1 MSAPTTTTSTTSTT
15 TATTTTTSN
24 NNNNNNNNDSAPPSP
39 ILDHKNTFTVTDNR
53 TGKTYTIPI
62 SHETVKSV
70 DFRQIKELPSDFGT
84 MIYDPG
90 YYNTAVCK
98 SNICYI
104 DGEKGV
110 LEYRGYAIEDLANNS
125 SFLEVAY
132 LLIYGGLP
140 NNDQLTLWSTKI
152 MNHTFIHENLIQLMK
167 SFRYDAHPMGM
178 LISSMSAMSTF
189 YPEANPALRGADIY
203 KNKALMNKQIFRI
216 LGKLPTIA
224 ACAYRHRIGR
234 PYNNPINTLSFTENF
249 LYMLDRLS
257 ETNYKP
263 HPTLTRALDKLF
275 IIHADH
281 ELNCSTATMRQISS
295 TLVDPYT
302 AVAGA
307 AGALYGPLHGG
318 ANEAVLRM
326 LEHIGSVENIPSFL
340 EQVKQKKQRL
350 MGFGH
355 RVYKSYDPRAKIL
368 KDVTNEVFDLLGRN
382 PLMEIAIELERLA
395 LTDKY
400 FVDRQLYPNVD
411 FYSGIIYKTMG
422 FPTDMFP
429 VLFSIPRAAGWLA
442 HWVESVSDPDLRI
455 FRPRQVYLGKRGLK
469 YVPLSQR
476 SATPQ
481 DALSSYASGMSS
493 RRQVSDGL
501 QGVKYDETNAIPKTA
516 NGSKSSLSQSIE
528 DSFGLND
535 KLNIK

>member
-1 MSAPTTTTSTTSTT
+1 MEQQQQQQQQKEQEKQKEVKE
-15 TATTTTTSN
+15 
-24 NNNNNNNNDSAPPSP
+24 
-39 ILDHKNTFTVTDNR
+39 IKNTFTVIDNR
-53 TGKTYTIPI
+53 TGKSYEIPI
-62 SHETVKSV
+62 SNETVKSI
-70 DFRQIKELPSDFGT
+70 DFRAIKENPIDFGT
-84 MIYDPG
+84 MLYDPG

-98 SNICYI
+98 SQITYI
-104 DGEKGV
+104 DGERGI
-110 LEYRGYAIEDLANNS
+110 LEYRGYDIEDLAQNS
-125 SFLEVAY
+125 SFLEVSY
-132 LLIYGGLP
+132 LLIYGSLP
-140 NNDQLTLWSTKI
+140 TREQYNLWTTKI

-189 YPEANPALRGADIY
+189 YPDANPALSGFDVY

-234 PYNNPINTLSFTENF
+234 PYNNPINTLSYTENF

-281 ELNCSTATMRQISS
+281 ELNCSTATMRQLSS

-302 AVAGA
+302 AVAGS

-318 ANEAVLRM
+318 ANEAVLKM
-326 LEHIGSVENIPSFL
+326 LTVIGSVSNIPNFL

-368 KDVTNEVFDLLGRN
+368 KDVVKEIFDLLGVN
-382 PLMEIAIELERLA
+382 PLMEIAVELERLA
-395 LTDKY
+395 LSDQY
-400 FVDRQLYPNVD
+400 FIDRQLYPNVD

-422 FPTDMFP
+422 FPVDMFP

-442 HWVESVSDPDLRI
+442 HWVEALSDPDIRI
-455 FRPRQVYLGKRGLK
+455 FRPRQIYLGQRGTK
-469 YVPLSQR
+469 YIPLDDR
-476 SATPQ
+476 SPQ
-481 DALSSYASGMSS
+481 SHQSSSNQLSSYASGLSS
-493 RRQVSDGL
+493 RRQVSESDDTTTTTTSNI
-501 QGVKYDETNAIPKTA
+501 YNDETAAIPKTA
-516 NGSKSSLSQSIE
+516 NRSKSVLSQSIE
-528 DSFGLND
+528 KSFGE
-535 KLNIK
+535 KLTL

>member
-1 MSAPTTTTSTTSTT
+1 MQNQEQDQPKG
-15 TATTTTTSN
+15 
-24 NNNNNNNNDSAPPSP
+24 
-39 ILDHKNTFTVTDNR
+39 KNTFTVIDNR
-53 TGKTYTIPI
+53 TGKSYEIPI
-62 SHETVKSV
+62 TQETVKSI
-70 DFRQIKELPSDFGT
+70 DFRQMKESPSDFGT

-98 SNICYI
+98 SQITYI
-104 DGEKGV
+104 DGDRGI
-110 LEYRGYAIEDLANNS
+110 LEYRGYPIEHLAENS

-132 LLIYGGLP
+132 LLIYGDLP
-140 NNDQLTLWSTKI
+140 NMEQLNLWNTKI

-178 LISSMSAMSTF
+178 LISSVSAMSTF
-189 YPEANPALRGADIY
+189 YPEANPALAGVDIY
-203 KNKALMNKQIFRI
+203 KNKQLMNKQIFRI

-234 PYNNPINTLSFTENF
+234 PYNNPINSLSYTENF

-257 ETNYKP
+257 ESNYKP

-302 AVAGA
+302 AVAGS

-318 ANEAVLRM
+318 ATEAVLRM
-326 LEHIGSVENIPSFL
+326 LEQIGSVENIPAFL
-340 EQVKQKKQRL
+340 EEVKQKKKKL

-368 KDVTNEVFDLLGRN
+368 KSVTQEIFNLLGKN
-382 PLMEIAIELERLA
+382 PLMVIATELERLA
-395 LTDKY
+395 LSDSY
-400 FVDRQLYPNVD
+400 FINRQLYPNVD
-411 FYSGIIYKTMG
+411 FYSGIIYKSMG

-442 HWVESVSDPDLRI
+442 HWVENISDPELRI
-455 FRPRQVYLGKRGLK
+455 FRPRQIYLGRRGMT
-469 YVPLSQR
+469 YVPLENRNTEPIPS
-476 SATPQ
+476 T
-481 DALSSYASGMSS
+481 LSSYASGLSS
-493 RRQVSDGL
+493 RRDVSEVL
-501 QGVKYDETNAIPKTA
+501 YSFDESCAIPKTA
-516 NGSKSSLSQSIE
+516 SGSKSQISQSIE
-528 DSFGLND
+528 QSFGE
-535 KLNIK
+535 KLSL

>member
-1 MSAPTTTTSTTSTT
+1 MN
-15 TATTTTTSN
+15 SN
-24 NNNNNNNNDSAPPSP
+24 NFPPSP
-39 ILDHKNTFTVTDNR
+39 TNSAPSSPPLVGADGKKNTFTIIDNR
-53 TGKTYTIPI
+53 TGKSVEIPV
-62 SHETVKSV
+62 SHDTVKSI
-70 DFRQIKELPSDFGT
+70 DFRQIRELPADFGT

-98 SNICYI
+98 SQITYI
-104 DGEKGV
+104 DGEKGI
-110 LEYRGYAIEDLANNS
+110 LEYRGYDIEDLASNS

-132 LLIYGGLP
+132 LLIYGALP
-140 NNDQLTLWSTKI
+140 NCDQLNLWSTKI

-189 YPEANPALRGADIY
+189 YPEANPALKGADIY
-203 KNKALMNKQIFRI
+203 RNKALMNKQIFRI

-224 ACAYRHRIGR
+224 SCAYRHRIGR
-234 PYNNPINTLSFTENF
+234 PYNNPINTLSYTENF

-295 TLVDPYT
+295 TLVDPYS

-307 AGALYGPLHGG
+307 ASALYGPLHGG
-318 ANEAVLRM
+318 ANEAVLHM
-326 LEHIGSVENIPSFL
+326 LQAIGDVKNIPTFL

-368 KDVTNEVFDLLGRN
+368 KEVSQEVFALLGKN
-382 PLMEIAIELERLA
+382 PLMEIANELERVA
-395 LTDKY
+395 LTDQY
-400 FVDRQLYPNVD
+400 FIDRQLYPNVD

-442 HWVESVSDPDLRI
+442 HWVESISDPELRI
-455 FRPRQVYLGKRGLK
+455 FRPRQIYLGKRGLK
-469 YVPLSQR
+469 Y
-476 SATPQ
+476 TPMQ
-481 DALSSYASGMSS
+481 SRVVQPQSELSSYASGFSS
-493 RRQVSDGL
+493 RRQVSDEHKE
-501 QGVKYDETNAIPKTA
+501 VYDETNAIPKTA
-516 NGSKSSLSQSIE
+516 NGSKSSINQSIE
-528 DSFGLND
+528 ASFGTE
-535 KLNIK
+535 KI

>member
-1 MSAPTTTTSTTSTT
+1 MSSPLESPTTVS
-15 TATTTTTSN
+15 
-24 NNNNNNNNDSAPPSP
+24 PPSG
-39 ILDHKNTFTVTDNR
+39 KNTLTVTDNR
-53 TGKTYTIPI
+53 TGKTYEIAITN
-62 SHETVKSV
+62 ETCKAL
-70 DFRQIKELPSDFGT
+70 DFRPIKENPSDFGT

-98 SNICYI
+98 SQITYI
-104 DGEKGV
+104 DGDQGI
-110 LEYRGYAIEDLANNS
+110 LEYRGYSIEDLAANS
-125 SFLEVAY
+125 SFVEVAY
-132 LLIYGGLP
+132 LLIFGSLP
-140 NNDQLTLWSTKI
+140 SSNQLNLWNSKI

-189 YPEANPALRGADIY
+189 YPEANPALKGADIY

-234 PYNNPINTLSFTENF
+234 PYNNPTNTLSYTENF

-263 HPTLTRALDKLF
+263 HPVLTRALDKLF

-281 ELNCSTATMRQISS
+281 ELNCSTATMRQIAS
-295 TLVDPYT
+295 TLVDPYS

-307 AGALYGPLHGG
+307 ASALYGPLHGG

-326 LEHIGSVENIPSFL
+326 LEQIGSVENIPSFL
-340 EQVKQKKQRL
+340 EAVKQKKQRL

-368 KDVTNEVFDLLGRN
+368 KEVTQEVFALLGKN
-382 PLMEIAIELERLA
+382 PLMEIATELERHA
-395 LTDKY
+395 LTDRY
-400 FVDRQLYPNVD
+400 FIDRQLYPNVD

-442 HWVESVSDPDLRI
+442 HWVEELSDADLRI
-455 FRPRQVYLGKRGLK
+455 FRPRQIYLGKRGEK
-469 YVPLSQR
+469 YIPLENRVS
-476 SATPQ
+476 PQ
-481 DALSSYASGMSS
+481 NELSSYASGMSS
-493 RRQVSDGL
+493 RRQVSDN
-501 QGVKYDETNAIPKTA
+501 DETNAIPKTA
-516 NGSKSSLSQSIE
+516 NGSKSMLSQSIE
-528 DSFGLND
+528 STFGN
-535 KLNIK
+535 